1 MSMLS
6 PDTSGEP
13 CYNSKDIHQLMAH
26 VDSRHVSKPMGEMVD
41 NVDNVRVESFGLKTS
56 MLASER
62 SAHFTADFQM
72 RVATVVSRK
81 QTTRDINCFPIERES
96 FGRTM

>member
-13 CYNSKDIHQLMAH
+13 CYNSKDLNQLMAH
-26 VDSRHVSKPMGEMVD
+26 VDSRHVSKPTSEVGD
-41 NVDNVRVESFGLKTS
+41 DVDNVRVEPFGLKTS

-62 SAHFTADFQM
+62 SAHFIADFQM
-72 RVATVVSRK
+72 RLPTVVSRK
-81 QTTRDINCFPIERES
+81 QTENDERH
-96 FGRTM
+96 